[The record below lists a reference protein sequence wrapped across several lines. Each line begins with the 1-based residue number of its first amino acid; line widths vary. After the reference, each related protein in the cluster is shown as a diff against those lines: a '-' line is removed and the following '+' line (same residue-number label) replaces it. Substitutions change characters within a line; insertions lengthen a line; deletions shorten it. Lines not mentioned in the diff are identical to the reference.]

1 MAIAG
6 LQCVCISAAFFSLF
20 HARHRCKG
28 LLMFVRIARFFAFL
42 PADGL
47 RHKLA
52 RGVESRAMY
61 RFALLRWIH
70 VRACPA
76 PLAGRPRTAAHAMQR
91 NAAAY
96 ADEHSTESRALWHA
110 LSGGFAPAEVK
121 CGCRVRSGT
130 GRICSRADLRA
141 PACRVS

>member
-28 LLMFVRIARFFAFL
+28 LPLLARIARFFAFL
-42 PADGL
+42 PADWL
-47 RHKLA
+47 RHILA

-76 PLAGRPRTAAHAMQR
+76 ALAGRPWTAAHAMLR
-91 NAAAY
+91 IAAAF

-110 LSGGFAPAEVK
+110 LSGGIAPA
-121 CGCRVRSGT
+121 
-130 GRICSRADLRA
+130 
-141 PACRVS
+141 